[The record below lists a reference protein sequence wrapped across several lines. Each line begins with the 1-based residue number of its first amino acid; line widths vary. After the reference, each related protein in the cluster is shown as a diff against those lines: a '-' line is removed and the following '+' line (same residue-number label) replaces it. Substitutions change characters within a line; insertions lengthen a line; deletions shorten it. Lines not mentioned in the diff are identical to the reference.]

1 MQKKQNKNLK
11 AFILAAG
18 YGSRLGEITKE
29 TPKPL
34 VPIMGTP
41 LLLHLLKQVENT
53 EIKDIAINTYYQ
65 KEKIKEALKNYSGPL
80 NITLLEEPLLLG
92 TGGGIA
98 NTKEW
103 REGADLLVMNSDL
116 VHTFSLKKII
126 QEYRKNE
133 DDLLF
138 ALCTPAYP
146 QKTLLWCSNKQLKS
160 FREKTAEEQTPHSFA
175 CIHIAPDRI
184 LKKLPEKKENYG
196 IMGIY
201 EELLRKKECIHTYSD
216 KNAFWIDIG
225 TPEDYL
231 EGQLQLYKLMKE
243 GKSLEHPAF
252 LTREFSMKAFQQTLE
267 DLEKKFPTLIK
278 LEGYL

>member
-1 MQKKQNKNLK
+1 MQKKKNKNLK

-34 VPIMGTP
+34 VPIMGIP
-41 LLLHLLKQVENT
+41 LILHLLKQIENT
-53 EIKDIAINTYYQ
+53 EIKDVAINTFYQ
-65 KEKIKEALKNYSGPL
+65 KEKIKEVLKNYSGPL
-80 NITLLEEPLLLG
+80 NITLLEESLLLG

-103 REGADLLVMNSDL
+103 REGSDLLVMNSDL
-116 VHTFSLKKII
+116 VHTFCLQKII

-133 DDLLF
+133 EDLLF
-138 ALCTPAYP
+138 TVCTPAYP
-146 QKTLLWCSNKQLKS
+146 GKTLLWCFNKKLKS
-160 FREKTAEEQTPHSFA
+160 FREKTTQEQTPHSFA

-184 LKKLPEKKENYG
+184 LKELPEKKENYG

-201 EELLRKKECIHTYSD
+201 EELLQKKENIHTYSD
-216 KNAFWIDIG
+216 PNAFWIDIG

-231 EGQLQLYKLMKE
+231 EGQLKFYTLMKE
-243 GKSLEHPAF
+243 DKHLDHPAF
-252 LTREFSMKAFQQTLE
+252 LTREFSIKSFENTLYE
-267 DLEKKFPTLIK
+267 LQKKYPNLIK
-278 LEGYL
+278 IDV